1 MRKSKNELS
10 KLKGRKSME
19 NNIPEIEISEQE
31 QIDLLNRVVSGD
43 DKPVEKLISANM
55 RLIYKIAHSYISSE
69 NNVGSTSIFEELI
82 EVGIIE
88 LITAI
93 KSFDRAKLKGTLLH
107 YFYLRINAAM
117 YLVYNHENN
126 VIQMPRGRHHL
137 VQQYLREVQKLKQ
150 ENETNINDELIA
162 ERLGWSIKKVKDV
175 ALSLEMNTRDWHG
188 LENSLQIS
196 DGTFAF
202 DSSQELLDVV
212 EAQVKEL
219 PAIEEL
225 MVCLSYGF
233 DSTARKRSAVE
244 VGKLLNI
251 SQQTVSKTLI
261 NARKELKNRLEA
273 MNIFNY

>member
-1 MRKSKNELS
+1 
-10 KLKGRKSME
+10 ME